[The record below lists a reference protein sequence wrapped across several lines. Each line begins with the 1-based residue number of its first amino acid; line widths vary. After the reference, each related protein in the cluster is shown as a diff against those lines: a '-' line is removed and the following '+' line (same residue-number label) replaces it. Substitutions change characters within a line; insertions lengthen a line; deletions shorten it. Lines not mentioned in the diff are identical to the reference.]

1 MIKHIIMFLFVGFAW
16 GQANLDKLVL
26 KDGTTYLGEYSKIER
41 KTVFFKPQGAF
52 GFQPIPVKRIDR
64 LELKDGRVVVLDG
77 KDTHRQKLS
86 AKAKND
92 AKSKNL
98 NKWALYGPLSGLTFW
113 GCASLY
119 QLYDKSEWWGDSSI
133 FLGGSSA
140 ASLTIPHFV
149 LNKEEKFTYPES
161 ITDEDDKLYYKQFYS
176 NKLKQR
182 KFKYIVGSTLV
193 TGAVV
198 VSVFFATFS
207 LNGFDACFDPRCG

>member
-1 MIKHIIMFLFVGFAW
+1 M
-16 GQANLDKLVL
+16 
-26 KDGTTYLGEYSKIER
+26 
-41 KTVFFKPQGAF
+41 
-52 GFQPIPVKRIDR
+52 
-64 LELKDGRVVVLDG
+64 
-77 KDTHRQKLS
+77 
-86 AKAKND
+86 
-92 AKSKNL
+92 
-98 NKWALYGPLSGLTFW
+98 
-113 GCASLY
+113 SLP
-119 QLYDKSEWWGDSSI
+119 
-133 FLGGSSA
+133 